1 MNLGYSPSTASVL
14 DLEDAFKL
22 AAELDFHFVEL
33 AWEIFEILPDAGLLE
48 RSAELSRATGVGIT
62 VHLPFVDLNLASLV
76 PSARQNAVERVQ
88 RALEGATDLGALCG
102 VLHTGQNA
110 LYHPL
115 AASYAVKALE
125 KSFADFTEII
135 PIAVENLA
143 LSTKDLIQGPEALR
157 DLTERA
163 GFHNCLDFG
172 HAYVEAGRAGERDLT
187 ERYLETLG
195 ERIIH
200 LHVHSNDGGA
210 DQHRPL
216 SEGTLPYH
224 RYANFLRGFS
234 GTVCLEVTG
243 GAEGVRS
250 SAQHIRTLVEGLA
263 SPTP

>member
-22 AAELDFHFVEL
+22 AHELDFTFVEL

-48 RSAELSRATGVGIT
+48 RAKELSRATGVSIS

-76 PSARQNAVERVQ
+76 PSARKNAVERVQ
-88 RALEGATDLGALCG
+88 RALEGAAELDAICG
-102 VLHTGQNA
+102 VLHTGQNSV
-110 LYHPL
+110 YHPL
-115 AASYAVKALE
+115 AASYAVKALG
-125 KSFADFTEII
+125 KSFAEFSEVV

-143 LSTKDLIQGPEALR
+143 LSKQDLIHGPQALR
-157 DLTERA
+157 DLTEEA

-172 HAYVEAGRAGERDLT
+172 HAYVEAGRTGERDLT
-187 ERYLETLG
+187 ERYFEVLG

-210 DQHRPL
+210 DLHQPL
-216 SEGTLPYH
+216 SDGSLPYH
-224 RYANFLRGFS
+224 RYATFLRNFS

-243 GAEGVRS
+243 GAEGVRN
-250 SAQHIRTLVEGLA
+250 SALHLRTLVEGLA
-263 SPTP
+263 QPS

>member
-1 MNLGYSPSTASVL
+1 MNLGYSPSTAGVL

-22 AAELDFHFVEL
+22 AAELDFTFVEL

-48 RSAELSRATGVGIT
+48 RTKALSQMTGVGVS

-76 PSARQNAVERVQ
+76 PSARQTAVERVQ
-88 RALEGATDLGALCG
+88 RALAGAAELNAICG
-102 VLHTGQNA
+102 VLHTGQNSV
-110 LYHPL
+110 YHPL
-115 AASYAVKALE
+115 AVNYAMKALD
-125 KSFADFTEII
+125 KSFAEFSEVV
-135 PIAVENLA
+135 PIAAENLA
-143 LSTKDLIQGPEALR
+143 LTSQDLIQGPDALR

-172 HAYVEAGRAGERDLT
+172 HAYVEAGRTGERALT
-187 ERYLETLG
+187 ERYFEVLG
-195 ERIIH
+195 EHIIH
-200 LHVHSNDGGA
+200 LHVHSNDGLT

-216 SEGTLPYH
+216 SEGSLPYH

-250 SAQHIRTLVEGLA
+250 SAKHLRTLVEGLA
-263 SPTP
+263 HTP

>member
-22 AAELDFHFVEL
+22 AHELDFTFVEL

-48 RSAELSRATGVGIT
+48 RAKELSRATGVGIS

-76 PSARQNAVERVQ
+76 PSARKNAVERVK
-88 RALEGATDLGALCG
+88 RALEEAAGLDAICG

-110 LYHPL
+110 LYHAL
-115 AASYAVKALE
+115 AVSYAEKALA
-125 KSFADFTEII
+125 KSFAEFSEVV
-135 PIAVENLA
+135 PVAVENLA
-143 LSTKDLIQGPEALR
+143 LSKQDLIRGPEALR
-157 DLTERA
+157 DLTENA

-172 HAYVEAGRAGERDLT
+172 HAYVEAGRTGEKGLT
-187 ERYLETLG
+187 ERYFEVLG

-200 LHVHSNDGGA
+200 LHVHSNDGVT

-250 SAQHIRTLVEGLA
+250 SATYLRTVVEGLA
-263 SPTP
+263 HTS